1 MKKVFSVSAY
11 LVRASS
17 SPGIEVEAV
26 GSVVAFHP
34 HEVLLVR
41 HPRYGLW
48 LPPGGCVEPNE
59 TPWEAVVR
67 EVLEETGL
75 VLTEERCV
83 DFAQWG
89 VAGLFRYDEHLAGDA
104 LHMNF
109 SFAAWAPE
117 GEVKIS
123 SEHDTFAWRVMPDF
137 AARDLPDNVR
147 HNLRFLAEVWENLL

>member
-17 SPGIEVEAV
+17 FPGVEVGAV
-26 GSVVAFHP
+26 GSVAALHP

-48 LPPGGCVEPNE
+48 LPPGGCVESDE

-67 EVLEETGL
+67 EVREETGL
-75 VLTEERCV
+75 VLTEEHCV
-83 DFAQWG
+83 NFTQWG
-89 VAGLFRYDEHLAGDA
+89 VAGLFRYDEHLAGDE

-123 SEHDTFAWRVMPDF
+123 SEHDAFAWRVMPDV

-147 HNLRFLAEVWENLL
+147 RNLRFLAEVWENLP